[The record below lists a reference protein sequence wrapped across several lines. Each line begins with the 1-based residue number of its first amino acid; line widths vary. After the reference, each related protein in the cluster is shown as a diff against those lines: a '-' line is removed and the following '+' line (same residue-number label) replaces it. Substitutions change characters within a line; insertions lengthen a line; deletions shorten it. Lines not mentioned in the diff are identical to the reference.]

1 MLRMLHC
8 TLRLIYKTPAF
19 SLCIICCHALC
30 GRSAVALRLQ
40 WARHLY
46 ECSYLGSLQHVATV
60 SVIYRAGTVVLYV
73 HFVMASVQSVTDSLA
88 SHTQFFQSMVDG
100 GAATDRIDQAEFAM
114 ANAVQLQI
122 ARMHIT
128 AHTATQLN
136 NAINASGFRPE
147 YKQQL
152 LGAVA
157 GRLIGSTTGQS
168 SQTHSVMQT
177 LSDPTTYRDW
187 LVPTTCPH

>member
-1 MLRMLHC
+1 M
-8 TLRLIYKTPAF
+8 
-19 SLCIICCHALC
+19 
-30 GRSAVALRLQ
+30 
-40 WARHLY
+40 
-46 ECSYLGSLQHVATV
+46 GS
-60 SVIYRAGTVVLYV
+60 VVLYV

-100 GAATDRIDQAEFAM
+100 GAAQDRIDQAEFAM

-122 ARMHIT
+122 ARMNIT
-128 AHTATQLN
+128 AHTATSLN
-136 NAINASGFRPE
+136 TAINASGFRSE
-147 YKQQL
+147 LKQQL

-157 GRLIGSTTGQS
+157 GRVIGSTTGEAS
-168 SQTHSVMQT
+168 HSTSVMQT